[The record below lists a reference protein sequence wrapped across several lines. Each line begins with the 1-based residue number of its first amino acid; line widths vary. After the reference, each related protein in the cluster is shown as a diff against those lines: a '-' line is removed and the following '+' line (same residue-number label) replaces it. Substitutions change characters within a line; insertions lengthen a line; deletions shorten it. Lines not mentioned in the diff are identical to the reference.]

1 MSSLEPAHG
10 ASVVD
15 TSADGTSASSAER
28 LAAEQALSATCREF
42 LAELALDSSH
52 ATVSAYARDLQALT
66 AFMLRPAA
74 DSIAAH
80 AKDAPPLP
88 QDWQALDVPTLR
100 RFLGAE
106 RSRGLAPRSLA
117 RRRAAISRFC
127 GWLVE
132 QDVLPHN
139 PAGLVQTPRLP
150 DHLPRPVDIDSLARF
165 LDCPHDGSPLAIRD
179 QAMLELL
186 YGAGLRLSELVSLD
200 LDMLET
206 RRLRVRGKGDKP
218 RQLPIGSRARQA
230 LDAWLVVRGQLAAR
244 DEPALFVGQQ
254 GRRLG
259 QRGVQLR
266 LVTQAKERGLPE
278 HLHPHRLR
286 HSFAS
291 HLLESS
297 GDLRAVQELLG
308 HAHLSTTQVYT
319 RLDWQQLASAYD
331 QAHPRA
337 RRQRGSATATSD
349 TDATSPIDAPLKDDT
364 L

>member
-1 MSSLEPAHG
+1 MSVTGDS
-10 ASVVD
+10 D
-15 TSADGTSASSAER
+15 TREYI
-28 LAAEQALSATCREF
+28 AAEQALDAICQQF
-42 LAELALDSSH
+42 LGWLASDSSP
-52 ATVSAYARDLQALT
+52 ATVSAYTRDLKSLT
-66 AFMLRPAA
+66 TFMLRPDRA
-74 DSIAAH
+74 DEAV
-80 AKDAPPLP
+80 LP
-88 QDWQALDVPTLR
+88 IDWQALDVPMLR

-127 GWLVE
+127 SWLVD
-132 QDVLPHN
+132 QGILAHN

-150 DHLPRPVDIDSLARF
+150 DHLPRPVDIDSLSRF
-165 LDCPHDGSPLAIRD
+165 LDCPHDDTPLAIRD

-186 YGAGLRLSELVSLD
+186 YGSGLRLSELVSLD

-230 LDAWLVVRGQLAAR
+230 LDAWLMVRGQLASP
-244 DEPALFVGQQ
+244 DETALFVGQQ
-254 GRRLG
+254 GKRLG

-266 LVTQAKERGLPE
+266 LVTQAKQRGLPE

-308 HAHLSTTQVYT
+308 HAHLSTTQIYT

-337 RRQRGSATATSD
+337 RRQRQTETV
-349 TDATSPIDAPLKDDT
+349 TDARLTTPAAFTSREDDPQ
-364 L
+364 